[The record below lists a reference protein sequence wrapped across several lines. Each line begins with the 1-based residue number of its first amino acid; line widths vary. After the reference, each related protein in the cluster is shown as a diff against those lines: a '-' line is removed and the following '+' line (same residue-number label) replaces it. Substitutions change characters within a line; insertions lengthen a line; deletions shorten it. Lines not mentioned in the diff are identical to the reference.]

1 MKRLFILIF
10 IVFATSTVWAK
21 GDNPN
26 VEISPFGGL
35 ATTGSDVDALGW
47 GMGLFL
53 GLPIGDQFSLGEQ
66 TAYYS
71 IVFQPPNPGPDQT
84 VFSLG
89 GGKTILN
96 ESLLCKKRFGNDP
109 LHFVIE
115 AGGGLSFYSDNSRE
129 KGISF
134 GLPYS
139 FDNHISETCPMALG
153 GIGLEASLSQGL
165 AVYCIVGMDII
176 FLSGDTEEYIPIAAG
191 LSILP

>member
-10 IVFATSTVWAK
+10 VVFATSMVWAK
-21 GDNPN
+21 GDSQNL
-26 VEISPFGGL
+26 EISPFGGV

-53 GLPIGDQFSLGEQ
+53 GLPIGDQFTLGEQ

-71 IVFQPPNPGPDQT
+71 IAYQPPNSGPDLT

-96 ESLLCKKRFGNDP
+96 ESILCKKRFGNDP
-109 LHFVIE
+109 FHFVVE

-129 KGISF
+129 SGISF
-134 GLPYS
+134 GLPFS
-139 FDNHISETCPMALG
+139 FDNHISETCPMVLG
-153 GIGLEASLSQGL
+153 GIGLEVSLSREL
-165 AVYCIVGMDII
+165 DVYCMAGMDVIL
-176 FLSGDTEEYIPIAAG
+176 LSGGTEEYLPIVAG